1 MKKYIFGI
9 LVAVSLTA
17 CGNST
22 ETETTCKEDSTCVKA
37 VDSVKVVKDTIK

>member
-17 CGNST
+17 CSNSVES
-22 ETETTCKEDSTCVKA
+22 ETEGKGTCVDTSCCVA
-37 VDSVKVVKDTIK
+37 DSVKTDTIK